1 MPLTICSGATSLPV
15 VLLMRLYPTGSM
27 LRSSSQSKS
36 MPLLVVAETS
46 ETGICTSPKLMAP
59 FQIARAMTDL
69 PDDDGTGPRPLSTDD
84 PARWAKVQAPRTLPA
99 RTTEKTM
106 NPDPRIDGQIRYD
119 HRPGRALSGS
129 YAHARKTLSRQDR
142 KSVV

>member
-59 FQIARAMTDL
+59 FQIAGAMTDL
-69 PDDDGTGPRPLSTDD
+69 PDDDGTGFRPLSTDD
-84 PARWAKVQAPRTLPA
+84 PARWAKDQARSSRPA
-99 RTTEKTM
+99 LATDKTM
-106 NPDPRIDGQIRYD
+106 NTNPRTDGHNRYD
-119 HRPGRALSGS
+119 QRL
-129 YAHARKTLSRQDR
+129 
-142 KSVV
+142 

>member
-46 ETGICTSPKLMAP
+46 ETGRCTSPKLIAP

-69 PDDDGTGPRPLSTDD
+69 QDDDGIGFRPLTTDD
-84 PARWAKVQAPRTLPA
+84 TARWAKVQPRRSLPA
-99 RTTEKTM
+99 QTTEKTL
-106 NPDPRIDGQIRYD
+106 NLDPRIDGQIR
-119 HRPGRALSGS
+119 
-129 YAHARKTLSRQDR
+129 
-142 KSVV
+142 

>member
-1 MPLTICSGATSLPV
+1 CSGATSLPV

-36 MPLLVVAETS
+36 IPLLVVAETS

-69 PDDDGTGPRPLSTDD
+69 PDDAGTALAPCLRM
-84 PARWAKVQAPRTLPA
+84 PRTVRQKLRREAAPVG
-99 RTTEKTM
+99 TTE
-106 NPDPRIDGQIRYD
+106 I
-119 HRPGRALSGS
+119 GR
-129 YAHARKTLSRQDR
+129 
-142 KSVV
+142 